1 MPLLVFIIIKNAT
14 NSCIKG
20 AIMLGFKTMLEAT
33 DKIPINPDGSVK
45 LPGVQGFIKTIG
57 KDKED
62 LTLAMYL
69 AYMTGYYGEHKR
81 QLRKGK
87 VGLDIYEVMGQ

>member
-1 MPLLVFIIIKNAT
+1 MSKLKII
-14 NSCIKG
+14 
-20 AIMLGFKTMLEAT
+20 LEAS
-33 DKIPINPDGSVK
+33 DQIPINPDGSIK

-62 LTLAMYL
+62 LTLATYL

-81 QLRKGK
+81 LLRKGK